1 MITLVSM
8 PSKLWHKD
16 FVAEY
21 GTRFCAAIENRFLN
35 TKDEKIRD
43 VDNSCIYQAIVAT
56 NMIKQRLMP
65 HYQARKEMEVFK
77 LKFIK
82 KCLESQFLEKRI

>member
-1 MITLVSM
+1 MDSFGNQGGFDILLNVLENQELEDNNLTLTSLGYMITLVSM

-21 GTRFCAAIENRFLN
+21 GARFCAAIENRFLA

-43 VDNSCIYQAIVAT
+43 VDNSCIY
-56 NMIKQRLMP
+56 
-65 HYQARKEMEVFK
+65 
-77 LKFIK
+77 
-82 KCLESQFLEKRI
+82 